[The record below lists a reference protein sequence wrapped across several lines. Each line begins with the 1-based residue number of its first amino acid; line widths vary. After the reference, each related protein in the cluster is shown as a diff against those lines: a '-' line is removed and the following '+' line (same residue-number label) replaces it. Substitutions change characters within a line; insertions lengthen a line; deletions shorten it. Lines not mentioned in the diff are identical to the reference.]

1 MKRSILG
8 VFSLVV
14 CMGLAGCKSTP
25 PADSDNTIFDD
36 MQKRVSELNE
46 EGSLA
51 AVGIGESRLQD
62 MAYARA
68 RINARAELARS
79 IQTKIEDLQKSF
91 MEEIGEP
98 ENSEINQL
106 FSSATKQITA
116 ETLVGSVPIDQRH
129 DEENGLF
136 NAYVLMVQNPEI
148 IDRVIKNNSAEHL
161 YERFRASKAF
171 EELDK
176 EIAEFEKQDMQGYGE

>member
-8 VFSLVV
+8 VLSLAV
-14 CMGLAGCKSTP
+14 CMGLAGCKSAP

-36 MQKRVSELNE
+36 MQKRVSELNQ
-46 EGSLA
+46 EGNLA
-51 AVGIGESRLQD
+51 AVGIGKSRQQD
-62 MAYARA
+62 MAFGRA

-91 MEEIGEP
+91 AEEIGEP
-98 ENSEINQL
+98 ENSEINQM
-106 FSSATKQITA
+106 FSSATKQITS
-116 ETLVGSVPIDQRH
+116 ETLVGSVPIDQRY
-129 DEENGLF
+129 DEQDGMI
-136 NAYVLMVQNPEI
+136 NAYVLMIQNPAI
-148 IDRVIKNNSAEHL
+148 IDRVIKNNSAQHL

-176 EIAEFEKQDMQGYGE
+176 EIAEFEKQDMRGFE

>member
-51 AVGIGESRLQD
+51 AVGIGKSRQQD
-62 MAYARA
+62 ISFARA

-98 ENSEINQL
+98 ENSEINQM
-106 FSSATKQITA
+106 FSSATKQITS
-116 ETLVGSVPIDQRH
+116 ETLVGSVPIDQRY
-129 DEENGLF
+129 DEQDGII

-148 IDRVIKNNSAEHL
+148 IDRVIKKNSAEHL

-176 EIAEFEKQDMQGYGE
+176 EIAEFEKQDMQGFGE